1 MIKKPAFFVLIFFLS
16 LTLLPN
22 TAYGQSTDSAT
33 LETKPSSVRERMAA
47 EKQKLQENREEI
59 RASKEAAIKEKREDL
74 MEKIQQKRAEA
85 QQKFQAKRAALQ
97 QKIAS
102 IKDEKK
108 RQLVERIDNKLST
121 VNNNRTN
128 QMTQNAEK
136 LSNILD
142 DIKEKAS
149 TAKENG
155 KNTNTVDTAITKA
168 ETAIQN
174 AKTAVQT
181 QASKEYVIT
190 ITATGSGQLKSSI
203 GATTKQLQAD
213 LSTSHKLLVAAKQAV
228 QQAHMELSKVLGIP
242 VAPTSTSSATV
253 ATP

>member
-1 MIKKPAFFVLIFFLS
+1 MIKKPAFYVLIFFLS

-47 EKQKLQENREEI
+47 EKQKLQEKRAAIKEDREEI
-59 RASKEAAIKEKREDL
+59 RASREAIMKEKMQLKREAF
-74 MEKIQQKRAEA
+74 QQKV
-85 QQKFQAKRAALQ
+85 
-97 QKIAS
+97 AS

-121 VNNNRTN
+121 VNINRTN
-128 QMTQNAEK
+128 RMSENLEK
-136 LSNILD
+136 LTNILD
-142 DIKEKAS
+142 GIREKTS

-155 KNTNTVDTAITKA
+155 KNTNTVDTAISKA
-168 ETAIQN
+168 DTAIQN

-181 QASKEYVIT
+181 QAGKEYVIT
-190 ITATGSGQLKSSI
+190 ITATGSGQLKNSV

-213 LSTSHKLLVAAKQAV
+213 LSASHKLLVAAKQAV
-228 QQAHMELSKVLGIP
+228 QQAHMELSKQ
-242 VAPTSTSSATV
+242 
-253 ATP
+253 